1 VGSCSAGISRE
12 PVYLL
17 PDWIDS
23 TAVNAGATVGAR
35 NLPPHVRLVW
45 GPRRQLLPTSRAI
58 ADLSCV
64 LDEITDVMLCRA
76 EERYVNFVHGRHSP
90 LSDQAPESMGRFGV
104 EADVAVV

>member
-1 VGSCSAGISRE
+1 V
-12 PVYLL
+12 
-17 PDWIDS
+17 
-23 TAVNAGATVGAR
+23 
-35 NLPPHVRLVW
+35 
-45 GPRRQLLPTSRAI
+45 I

-76 EERYVNFVHGRHSP
+76 EERYVNFVHGRYSP